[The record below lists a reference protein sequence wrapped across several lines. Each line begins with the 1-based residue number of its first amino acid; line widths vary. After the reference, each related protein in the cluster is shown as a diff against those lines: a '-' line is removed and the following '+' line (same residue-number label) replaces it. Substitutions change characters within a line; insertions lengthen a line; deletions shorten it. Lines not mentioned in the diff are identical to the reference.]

1 MQYAKSG
8 FSGHR
13 RIFLACA
20 IIAIA
25 LHALV
30 LFCWDS
36 DPRAAEILDVA
47 EGAVEVELFEG
58 PSAVEPAPPDEQAER
73 IEEIS
78 QHVPEPP
85 PQEVPSEMP
94 ILPAPEPTPEPSEI
108 TVSQQVEQPSP
119 PKPTKHPSSSRS
131 ASASPAIRPH
141 SSSVGVVGESTGRLL
156 GKPAYIVKP
165 AAAYPTESRSS
176 GEEGTVVLRITIDA
190 TGRPKNIRV
199 LISSGFPRLDR
210 SAVEGAWRCRIRNA
224 TAGDQ
229 FDAPLL
235 FRLQNPR

>member
-1 MQYAKSG
+1 MRLLSISAV
-8 FSGHR
+8 
-13 RIFLACA
+13 LA
-20 IIAIA
+20 IGI
-25 LHALV
+25 HAGV
-30 LFCWDS
+30 LFCWKFVYQPVALMDS
-36 DPRAAEILDVA
+36 SA
-47 EGAVEVELFEG
+47 GTVEVEL
-58 PSAVEPAPPDEQAER
+58 VEPSSRAE
-73 IEEIS
+73 EPLS
-78 QHVPEPP
+78 GNVASMPE
-85 PQEVPSEMP
+85 
-94 ILPAPEPTPEPSEI
+94 PEPSEI

-165 AAAYPTESRSS
+165 AAAYPTESRAL

-224 TAGDQ
+224 NAGDQ

-235 FRLQNPR
+235 FQLQNPR

>member
-1 MQYAKSG
+1 MRLLSISAV
-8 FSGHR
+8 
-13 RIFLACA
+13 LA
-20 IIAIA
+20 IGI
-25 LHALV
+25 HAGV
-30 LFCWDS
+30 LFCWKFVSLPVALMDS
-36 DPRAAEILDVA
+36 SA
-47 EGAVEVELFEG
+47 GTVEVEL
-58 PSAVEPAPPDEQAER
+58 VEPSSRAE
-73 IEEIS
+73 EPLS
-78 QHVPEPP
+78 GNVASMPE
-85 PQEVPSEMP
+85 
-94 ILPAPEPTPEPSEI
+94 PEPSEI

-224 TAGDQ
+224 NAGDQ